1 MKQEH
6 DTNNVLKRQS
16 LVKQQYPLQL
26 NNVCNSNAS
35 THHMKES
42 VTNFYQSK
50 NVIPIVTTSHSCSN
64 LNQSDQ
70 IIHSLNNLIHVKHI
84 PDGTGPQMT

>member
-1 MKQEH
+1 
-6 DTNNVLKRQS
+6 
-16 LVKQQYPLQL
+16 
-26 NNVCNSNAS
+26 
-35 THHMKES
+35 MKES
-42 VTNFYQSK
+42 VTNFHQPK
-50 NVIPIVTTSHSCSN
+50 NVIPIITTSHSWSN

>member
-1 MKQEH
+1 MKQEL
-6 DTNNVLKRQS
+6 DTNNALKRQS
-16 LVKQQYPLQL
+16 LVKQQYPLQT
-26 NNVCNSNAS
+26 NNVCYSNTS
-35 THHMKES
+35 TLDMKES
-42 VTNFYQSK
+42 VTNFHQPK

-70 IIHSLNNLIHVKHI
+70 IIHSLNNLIHVKPI

>member
-1 MKQEH
+1 MKQEF

-16 LVKQQYPLQL
+16 LVKQQYPLQT
-26 NNVCNSNAS
+26 NNVCNSNTS
-35 THHMKES
+35 TLQMKES
-42 VTNFYQSK
+42 VPNFHQTK
-50 NVIPIVTTSHSCSN
+50 NVIPIVTKSHSCSN

>member
-1 MKQEH
+1 MKQEL
-6 DTNNVLKRQS
+6 DTRNVLKCHS
-16 LVKQQYPLQL
+16 LVKQQYPLQT
-26 NNVCNSNAS
+26 NVYNSNTS
-35 THHMKES
+35 TLHMKES
-42 VTNFYQSK
+42 VTNFHQPK